1 LRRGLQKAFYNNWKI
16 LFLVLVMEAFKTL
29 ILNDEEVKSLLS
41 MRDVIDAVEVA
52 FREKGLG
59 RVQMPPKV
67 YIFFDK
73 YSGDL
78 RTMPSYLEEID
89 VSAVKV
95 VNVHPENRGRYNL
108 PTVMATVI
116 LVDPKSGFPLAIMSG
131 TAITDM
137 RTGAAGGIAAK
148 YLARRNS
155 KVLGLIGAGAQAR
168 TQLTALLEVFRS
180 LDEVRVWSRSKDRRE
195 EFIEEMSV
203 KYGGLVEMFS
213 VGSVEEAVRGA
224 DIVVTATPSR
234 TPLVMDNWVSPGAH
248 FNCIGADAPGK
259 EELDPSILKRAKI
272 VVDDWEQAAHSGEI
286 NVPLS
291 KGFISE
297 EDIWA
302 ELGEVIAGKKAGRAS
317 DDEITVFVST
327 GLALQDAV
335 TASLVYRRALERG
348 VGVKA
353 RLVF

>member
-1 LRRGLQKAFYNNWKI
+1 
-16 LFLVLVMEAFKTL
+16 
-29 ILNDEEVKSLLS
+29 
-41 MRDVIDAVEVA
+41 
-52 FREKGLG
+52 
-59 RVQMPPKV
+59 
-67 YIFFDK
+67 
-73 YSGDL
+73 
-78 RTMPSYLEEID
+78 
-89 VSAVKV
+89 
-95 VNVHPENRGRYNL
+95 
-108 PTVMATVI
+108 
-116 LVDPKSGFPLAIMSG
+116 MSG

-353 RLVF
+353 RIVF